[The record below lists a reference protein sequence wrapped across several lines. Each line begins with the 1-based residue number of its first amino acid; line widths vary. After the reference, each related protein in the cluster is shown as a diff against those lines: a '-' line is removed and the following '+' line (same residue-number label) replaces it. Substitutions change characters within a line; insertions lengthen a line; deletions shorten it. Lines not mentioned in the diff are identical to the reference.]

1 MSKVKIQELDVQ
13 QIIKSL
19 FEHLNPREREILTR
33 RYGLGGKD
41 TETLEKIGKSHQIT
55 RERVRQIEANSIRKL
70 NKIDAVQKS
79 KTGIDTLGDVVY
91 GILSQSAGV
100 IEEDQLVETVLSVH
114 KKINDIILKQSLY
127 FLLTYI
133 LQHQVDRVEKHGLL
147 SNSWKLKA
155 IELLFIEEIIN
166 TLVDLISSHEEPMT
180 AEELIKAF
188 EKTDFYKTNSK
199 KVMELCDLN
208 HDEKLTLDEIIIS
221 YLGSSQVIK
230 LNLFN
235 QWGLTNW
242 KIVSPKTINDKIYLV
257 LKKEEKPLHYKEIA
271 ELINA
276 AGFDKKTAC
285 AATVHNELIID
296 PKYVLVGRG
305 YYALREWGY
314 EDGTVEDVIEKVLKK
329 AGKAL
334 EKENIM
340 DQVLEKK
347 IVKRSTIYLALLNKE
362 KFKKVEG
369 SKYTLK

>member
-133 LQHQVDRVEKHGLL
+133 LQHQVDRVEKHSLL
-147 SNSWKLKA
+147 SKSWKLKA
-155 IELLFIEEIIN
+155 IELFFIEEIIN
-166 TLVDLISSHEEPMT
+166 ALVDLITSHEEPMT

-188 EKTDFYKTNSK
+188 EKTDFYKANSK

-221 YLGSSQVIK
+221 YLSSSQVIK

-235 QWGLTNW
+235 QWGLSNW

-271 ELINA
+271 LLINA

-296 PKYVLVGRG
+296 KKYVLVGRG

-329 AGKAL
+329 AAKPL
-334 EKENIM
+334 EKEDIM